1 MEIGYIT
8 RKNLVLSQM
17 GKVYIE
23 AIKRNLDIND
33 E

>member
-8 RKNLVLSQM
+8 RKNMVLSEM
-17 GKVYIE
+17 GETYIE
-23 AIKRNLDIND
+23 AIKKYLNI